1 MLTTFLA
8 FLVTIG
14 VLVVIHEYGHYRA
27 ALACDVK
34 VLRFSVGF
42 GRVLWSRSRGETEF
56 VLSALPLGGYVKM
69 LDEREG
75 PVDPSELQRAFTRK
89 TLWQRAFIVSAGP
102 MANLVL
108 AVLLYA
114 CVNWAGVEELR
125 PWFAQPKAESLMAKA
140 GLQSQDEIVA
150 LRPLVANASG
160 DAELADQADAW
171 LPVRSMTD
179 LQWRLTQS
187 ALKGQDVR
195 LRVAHRLDASRPAQG
210 ERELTLALSQIP
222 ASDVDNQ
229 LMDRLGL
236 TGPYAEPLIDQ
247 VVDGGPAQKAGL
259 RHGDRV
265 LLVNGV
271 APRDASQLRQ
281 LIRES
286 QSRGEALPLKLHV
299 QRGQQTLDV
308 VLQPLMKLVQ
318 GQMLP
323 RIEAALGGAP
333 AVVQVSYGA
342 IEGLTLAL
350 QKTWDVSRLSL
361 DMLGKMVTG
370 QASLKNLSGP
380 ITIADYAGRSARL
393 GWVYYIGF
401 LALVSVSLGV
411 LNLLPLPVLD
421 GGHLMYYLFEGVT
434 GRPVSERWLE
444 RLQRGGVAIM
454 LVMMSLALYNDLA
467 RLIGAH

>member
-247 VVDGGPAQKAGL
+247 VACV
-259 RHGDRV
+259 
-265 LLVNGV
+265 
-271 APRDASQLRQ
+271 
-281 LIRES
+281 
-286 QSRGEALPLKLHV
+286 
-299 QRGQQTLDV
+299 
-308 VLQPLMKLVQ
+308 M
-318 GQMLP
+318 
-323 RIEAALGGAP
+323 
-333 AVVQVSYGA
+333 A
-342 IEGLTLAL
+342 IACC
-350 QKTWDVSRLSL
+350 LS
-361 DMLGKMVTG
+361 M
-370 QASLKNLSGP
+370 AW
-380 ITIADYAGRSARL
+380 RL
-393 GWVYYIGF
+393 GMPASCASSF
-401 LALVSVSLGV
+401 AKAKAAA
-411 LNLLPLPVLD
+411 
-421 GGHLMYYLFEGVT
+421 
-434 GRPVSERWLE
+434 RPCP
-444 RLQRGGVAIM
+444 
-454 LVMMSLALYNDLA
+454 
-467 RLIGAH
+467 